1 MSNKI
6 SIFSI
11 SAEQLRIN
19 EMLEESGGELTP
31 EIEEALLINEG
42 NFLVKAE
49 GYIETIA
56 KYKAMGEACAERI
69 KQLQAYKKTC
79 ENIEKRLKE
88 SLTYGM
94 TIMERD
100 KMEIGLHRIS
110 FRNSTSV
117 DITNEASIPNEYI
130 LVETKVDKRKLGEA
144 LKSGETIPG
153 AQLVTNKSIQ
163 IR

>member
-56 KYKAMGEACAERI
+56 KYKAMAEACAERI

-79 ENIEKRLKE
+79 ENIENRLKE

-110 FRNSTSV
+110 FRNTTSV

-130 LVETKVDKRKLGEA
+130 LVETKVDKRKVGDA
-144 LKSGETIPG
+144 LKSGEAIPG

>member
-49 GYIETIA
+49 GYIETIG
-56 KYKAMGEACAERI
+56 KYKAMAEACAERI

-79 ENIEKRLKE
+79 ENIEKHLKE
-88 SLTYGM
+88 SLSYGM
-94 TIMERD
+94 SIMERD

-110 FRNSTSV
+110 FRNTTSV
-117 DITNEASIPNEYI
+117 NITNEAHIPSYYI
-130 LVETKVDKRKLGEA
+130 KVETKIDKDTIKRD
-144 LKSGETIPG
+144 LKNGIAVEG
-153 AQLVTNKSIQ
+153 AELVTNKSIQ